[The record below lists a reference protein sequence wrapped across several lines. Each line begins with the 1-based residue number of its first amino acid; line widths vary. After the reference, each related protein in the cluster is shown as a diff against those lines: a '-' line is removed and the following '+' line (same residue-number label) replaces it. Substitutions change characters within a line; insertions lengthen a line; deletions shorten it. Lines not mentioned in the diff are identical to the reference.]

1 MERELE
7 TSGKMTWAFIWRFI
21 LYYIAISIVLAV
33 ITYFMLGKANM
44 LVLSIF
50 SIITMGILIFFP
62 TKLATS
68 DLFKAKKM
76 DSINLKKFKRN
87 IVIFYIIVMMIVTL
101 FNTLNYAVTMIGL
114 ENVNESAIEEIK
126 NNENLQEEE
135 KNKMI
140 ESQNNYIEQVEKIQ
154 RETFIIITLIDIILF
169 ILGIII
175 QFRYTKKYLNEE
187 D

>member
-68 DLFKAKKM
+68 DLFKTKKM

>member
-68 DLFKAKKM
+68 DLFKTKKM

-140 ESQNNYIEQVEKIQ
+140 ESKNNYIEQVEKIQ

>member
-1 MERELE
+1 MERELK
-7 TSGKMTWAFIWRFI
+7 TSRKMTWAFIWRFI
-21 LYYIAISIVLAV
+21 LYYIAISIILAV

-68 DLFKAKKM
+68 DVFKTRKM
-76 DSINLKKFKRN
+76 DSVNLKKFKRN
-87 IVIFYIIVMMIVTL
+87 IIIFYIIVMSAVTL

-114 ENVNESAIEEIK
+114 KNVNESAIEEVR
-126 NNENLQEEE
+126 NNEQLKDED

-154 RETFIIITLIDIILF
+154 RETFAIITLIDIILF
-169 ILGIII
+169 ILGVII
-175 QFRYTKKYLNEE
+175 QFKFTKKYLNEE

>member
-68 DLFKAKKM
+68 DLFKTKKM

-175 QFRYTKKYLNEE
+175 QFIYTKKYLNEE

>member
-68 DLFKAKKM
+68 DVFKTRKM
-76 DSINLKKFKRN
+76 DSVNLKKFKRN
-87 IVIFYIIVMMIVTL
+87 IIIFYIIVM
-101 FNTLNYAVTMIGL
+101 
-114 ENVNESAIEEIK
+114 
-126 NNENLQEEE
+126 
-135 KNKMI
+135 
-140 ESQNNYIEQVEKIQ
+140 
-154 RETFIIITLIDIILF
+154 
-169 ILGIII
+169 
-175 QFRYTKKYLNEE
+175 
-187 D
+187 

>member
-68 DLFKAKKM
+68 DLFKTKKM

-126 NNENLQEEE
+126 NNENLQEE
-135 KNKMI
+135 
-140 ESQNNYIEQVEKIQ
+140 
-154 RETFIIITLIDIILF
+154 
-169 ILGIII
+169 
-175 QFRYTKKYLNEE
+175 
-187 D
+187 

>member
-68 DLFKAKKM
+68 DLFKTKKM

-126 NNENLQEEE
+126 NNENLQEEG

-175 QFRYTKKYLNEE
+175 QFRYTKNI
-187 D
+187 

>member
-1 MERELE
+1 MEREIK
-7 TSGKMTWAFIWRFI
+7 TSGKMTWAFIWRFV
-21 LYYIAISIVLAV
+21 LYYIVISIILAV

-50 SIITMGILIFFP
+50 SIITMGILVFFP

-68 DLFKAKKM
+68 DLFKTRKM
-76 DSINLKKFKRN
+76 DSINLRKFKRN
-87 IVIFYIIVMMIVTL
+87 IVIFYIVVMSVVTL

-114 ENVNESAIEEIK
+114 ENVNESAIEEVK
-126 NNENLQEEE
+126 NNKDLKEEE
-135 KNKMI
+135 KNKML
-140 ESQNNYIEQVEKIQ
+140 ETQNNYIEQVKKIQ
-154 RETFIIITLIDIILF
+154 KETFIIITLIDIILF

>member
-68 DLFKAKKM
+68 DLFKTKKM

-175 QFRYTKKYLNEE
+175 QFRYTKKYLDEE

>member
-68 DLFKAKKM
+68 DLFKTKKM

-140 ESQNNYIEQVEKIQ
+140 ERQNNYIEQVEKIQ

>member
-33 ITYFMLGKANM
+33 ITYFMLGKANT
-44 LVLSIF
+44 LVLSIL

-68 DLFKAKKM
+68 DLFKTKKM

-114 ENVNESAIEEIK
+114 ENVNEPAIEEIK

-154 RETFIIITLIDIILF
+154 RETFIIITLIDIILS

>member
-7 TSGKMTWAFIWRFI
+7 TSGKMTLAFIWRFI

-68 DLFKAKKM
+68 DLFKTKKM

-175 QFRYTKKYLNEE
+175 QFRYTKKYQKEE

>member
-68 DLFKAKKM
+68 DLFKTKKM

-169 ILGIII
+169 ILAIII

>member
-50 SIITMGILIFFP
+50 SIIAMGILIFFP

-68 DLFKAKKM
+68 DLFKTKKM

>member
-1 MERELE
+1 
-7 TSGKMTWAFIWRFI
+7 
-21 LYYIAISIVLAV
+21 
-33 ITYFMLGKANM
+33 
-44 LVLSIF
+44 
-50 SIITMGILIFFP
+50 
-62 TKLATS
+62 
-68 DLFKAKKM
+68 
-76 DSINLKKFKRN
+76 
-87 IVIFYIIVMMIVTL
+87 MMIVTL

>member
-44 LVLSIF
+44 FVLSIF
-50 SIITMGILIFFP
+50 SIITMGILIFFH

-68 DLFKAKKM
+68 DLFKTKKM

>member
-68 DLFKAKKM
+68 DLFKTKKM

-114 ENVNESAIEEIK
+114 ENVNESAIEKIK

>member
-50 SIITMGILIFFP
+50 SIITIGILIFFP

-68 DLFKAKKM
+68 DLFKTKKM

>member
-68 DLFKAKKM
+68 DLFKTKKM

-101 FNTLNYAVTMIGL
+101 FNTLNYAVTMSGL

>member
-68 DLFKAKKM
+68 DLFKTKKM

-175 QFRYTKKYLNEE
+175 QVRYTKKYLNEE

>member
-68 DLFKAKKM
+68 DLFKTKKM

-154 RETFIIITLIDIILF
+154 RETCGKSKEISVCIL
-169 ILGIII
+169 
-175 QFRYTKKYLNEE
+175 
-187 D
+187 

>member
-68 DLFKAKKM
+68 DLFKTKKM

-101 FNTLNYAVTMIGL
+101 FNTLNYDVTMIGL

>member
-68 DLFKAKKM
+68 DLFKTKKM

-101 FNTLNYAVTMIGL
+101 FNTLNYAITMIGL

>member
-1 MERELE
+1 
-7 TSGKMTWAFIWRFI
+7 
-21 LYYIAISIVLAV
+21 
-33 ITYFMLGKANM
+33 
-44 LVLSIF
+44 
-50 SIITMGILIFFP
+50 
-62 TKLATS
+62 
-68 DLFKAKKM
+68 
-76 DSINLKKFKRN
+76 
-87 IVIFYIIVMMIVTL
+87 
-101 FNTLNYAVTMIGL
+101 MIGL

-126 NNENLQEEE
+126 NNEHLQDEE

-154 RETFIIITLIDIILF
+154 RETFVIITLIDIILF

>member
-68 DLFKAKKM
+68 DLFKTKKM
-76 DSINLKKFKRN
+76 DSINLKKFKR
-87 IVIFYIIVMMIVTL
+87 IIFIFYIIVMMIVTL

-175 QFRYTKKYLNEE
+175 QFRYTKKYLDEE

>member
-68 DLFKAKKM
+68 DLFKTKKM

-154 RETFIIITLIDIILF
+154 RETFIIIILIDIILF

>member
-1 MERELE
+1 
-7 TSGKMTWAFIWRFI
+7 
-21 LYYIAISIVLAV
+21 
-33 ITYFMLGKANM
+33 
-44 LVLSIF
+44 
-50 SIITMGILIFFP
+50 MGILIFFP

-68 DLFKAKKM
+68 DLFKTKKM

>member
-1 MERELE
+1 
-7 TSGKMTWAFIWRFI
+7 
-21 LYYIAISIVLAV
+21 
-33 ITYFMLGKANM
+33 M

-68 DLFKAKKM
+68 DLFKTKKM